1 MLVVTFTLCV
11 DVWQAS
17 GCAHGYAVPVG
28 SGCGHTFVLFEG
40 NGCGCQCGFPYH
52 VPTKNVLVAIYTH
65 RISRHGATK
74 VTPFELMYGQEA
86 VLPVEVNL
94 DAYRLARQNDMFVV
108 MYHER

>member
-1 MLVVTFTLCV
+1 MYGRLVGVPMGMLCPRVAGVGTLLY
-11 DVWQAS
+11 S
-17 GCAHGYAVPVG
+17 
-28 SGCGHTFVLFEG
+28 SRG
-40 NGCGCQCGFPYH
+40 NGCGCGFPYH

-94 DAYRLARQNDMFVV
+94 DAYRLTRQNDMFVV
-108 MYHER
+108 MYHE